1 MKTSQLLTKVNPE
14 LPINFVVRY
23 SSTGSSLRVIHG
35 LEELTDYIKAR
46 DIAMAQ
52 IVSIKELNGTTY
64 VEAASS
70 TYARPY

>member
-23 SSTGSSLRVIHG
+23 SSTGSSLRVIHNS
-35 LEELTDYIKAR
+35 EELADYIKVR

-64 VEAASS
+64 VEAAAS